1 MGGGEQ
7 KCPSPAAAR
16 SMQWVDGVR
25 EQEGG
30 KRPEADRDAAA
41 AQRDSIVA
49 SARVEVVLG
58 RSALR
63 YPTAAGFTCISV
75 RLYSV
80 ARHDSLNAQ
89 CIRVTSRSF
98 WYSIA

>member
-1 MGGGEQ
+1 
-7 KCPSPAAAR
+7 
-16 SMQWVDGVR
+16 MQWVDGVR

-49 SARVEVVLG
+49 SARVEEVVLG

-75 RLYSV
+75 RRYSV

-89 CIRVTSRSF
+89 FYIHRLRQPIRTCR
-98 WYSIA
+98 

>member
-7 KCPSPAAAR
+7 KCPSPSAAR

-75 RLYSV
+75 RRYSV

>member
-7 KCPSPAAAR
+7 KCPSPSAAR

-41 AQRDSIVA
+41 AQRDKLSIVA
-49 SARVEVVLG
+49 SARVEVVPR

-75 RLYSV
+75 RRYSV

-89 CIRVTSRSF
+89 
-98 WYSIA
+98 